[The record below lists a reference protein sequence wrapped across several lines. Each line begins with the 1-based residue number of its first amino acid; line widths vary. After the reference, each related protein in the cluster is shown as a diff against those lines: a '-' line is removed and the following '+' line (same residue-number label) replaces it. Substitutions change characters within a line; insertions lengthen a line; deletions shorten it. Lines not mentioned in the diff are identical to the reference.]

1 MPKVRH
7 PKDDDKI
14 VIKFDIPTLNMLI
27 KYSLCD
33 NNVTKT
39 QMGNLQKF
47 INYLDLD
54 AYRYNQ
60 EIVDRLFLIKDICS
74 AKLDHNMKNPDMIH
88 AYISKENPELLEPN
102 GLVDNIGLESNTLNS
117 SECKFLNDVVNE
129 RLEYMFLYQAKDNV
143 IKYLQKLDKGGFVSY
158 YETVNTL
165 KGVLSELLVNLQNAA
180 INNGLIRSMD
190 FSGDNFSSVLDTI
203 IQQAKIPKG
212 RLQTG
217 IRLLNSA
224 LAGGFK
230 ACRLYTWLGFSGK
243 FKSGMLLNIADQIRR
258 FNPQIKGFE
267 NGRRKTILFVTM
279 ENTIAETVE
288 RLFDMYNHGDD
299 EISNYTVDEVIK
311 ILKDNGH
318 FNFTDTDG
326 IDIDMRYYSNLEI
339 KTCQLYNIITE
350 LNDNGKEVI
359 CLILDYLKRIDS
371 TMPNNGDER
380 TRISYASKELKSLSV
395 FFQIPVITAMQINR
409 EGNGIIDAAM
419 REDKQDLARLVGSSQ
434 IGNCWDV
441 VEESDWMGLLNLE
454 LHSSTKELYLTIKRL
469 KSRGK
474 KDPNSLDYFNHPFAD
489 GKEIRLETDVDK
501 ANSVSVISL
510 SSDLES
516 VDDKQYNNLVKMRPR
531 VSTTKK
537 PNAILES
544 IGIDAL
550 AV

>member
-7 PKDDDKI
+7 PKDEEKV

-33 NNVTKT
+33 NDVTKT

-47 INYLDLD
+47 INFLDFD

-60 EIVDRLFLIKDICS
+60 EVVDRLFLLKDVCN
-74 AKLDHNMKNPDMIH
+74 AKLDHNMKNPEMVH
-88 AYISKENPELLEPN
+88 AFISKENPELLEEK
-102 GLVDNIGLESNTLNS
+102 GLVDSIGLEPNSLNS
-117 SECKFLNDVVNE
+117 SECKFLTDVINE
-129 RLEYMFLYQAKDNV
+129 RLEYMYIYQAKDNV
-143 IKYLQKLDKGGFVSY
+143 IKYLQKIDKGGFVSY
-158 YETVNTL
+158 HETVSTL
-165 KGVLSELLVNLQNAA
+165 KGVLSELLVNLQNSA
-180 INNGLIRSMD
+180 INNGLIRSMN
-190 FSGDNFSSVLDTI
+190 FSGDNFESVIDTI
-203 IQQAKIPKG
+203 IQQSRIPKG

-217 IRLLNSA
+217 IRLLNAA
-224 LAGGFK
+224 LSGGFK

-243 FKSGMLLNIADQIRR
+243 FKSGMLLNIADQIRQ
-258 FNPQIKGFE
+258 FNPQVKGFE
-267 NGRRKTILFVTM
+267 NGKRKTILFITM

-288 RLFDMYNHGDD
+288 RLFDMYNNGDE
-299 EISNYTVDEVIK
+299 EIGTYTTEEVIK
-311 ILKDNGH
+311 ILKEKGA
-318 FNFTDTDG
+318 FKFSQSDG
-326 IDIDMRYYSNLEI
+326 IDIDMRYHSNLEI
-339 KTCQLYNIITE
+339 KTCDLYNIITE
-350 LNDNGKEVI
+350 LNDNGREVI

-371 TMPNNGDER
+371 TRPNNGDER
-380 TRISYASKELKSLSV
+380 VRISNAAKELKSLAT

-434 IGNCWDV
+434 IANCWDV

-454 LHSSTKELYLTIKRL
+454 LHSSTNDLYLTIKRL

-474 KDPNSLDYFNHPFAD
+474 KDPNSLEYFNHPFAD

-501 ANSVSVISL
+501 PKSVSVISL

-516 VDDKQYNNLVKMRPR
+516 VDDKQYDNLVKMRPR
-531 VSTTKK
+531 SSKPNK

-544 IGIDAL
+544 IGIGSL
-550 AV
+550 AS